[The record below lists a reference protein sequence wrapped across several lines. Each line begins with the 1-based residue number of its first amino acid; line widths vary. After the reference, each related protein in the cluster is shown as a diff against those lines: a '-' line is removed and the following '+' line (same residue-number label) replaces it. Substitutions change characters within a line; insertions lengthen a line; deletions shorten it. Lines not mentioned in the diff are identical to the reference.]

1 VTQTMQLEKQESH
14 TGTDGL
20 VNYFAKVEGE

>member
-1 VTQTMQLEKQESH
+1 MQLKKQETH